1 MSRLRSATL
10 WAIRYGLPGM
20 AVRAA
25 ARRGDLIAR
34 LTADEALR
42 EDPFDAYDQL
52 RARGPV
58 VTNRFL
64 SATATHR
71 TASEVLR
78 SDKFVASAGAGP
90 NRLLDRVLTAAV
102 DPKALGPV
110 DPPSLLVVQPP
121 QHTRLRKLVSRT
133 FTPRAVNHLTGRMR
147 EVADDLLDRIP
158 EGEPFDLVEAY
169 AAPLPVMVISEILG
183 VPTTMQDEF
192 LRWGNEA
199 AATLDPGLRWRAF
212 WRADAAL
219 RDLNAWFENH
229 LAHLRRDPGDDLLS
243 KLVHDGVDNG
253 DRLTDTELRATG
265 LLLLGAGFE
274 TTVNLIGNAVRLLL
288 DHPEQLAALRADP
301 SGWANA
307 VEEVLRYDSP
317 VQVTLRVAS
326 EDIDL
331 AGQRLPQGRAVIT
344 MLGGANRDPAVFSDP
359 HTFDITRPNARE
371 HLAFSAGIHYCL
383 GAQLA
388 RLEASIALQALFER
402 FDGLSLAG
410 SPTRRGTRVLRGYTE
425 LPLRTNK
432 KAASAATKGT

>member
-1 MSRLRSATL
+1 MNRARSATV

-20 AVRAA
+20 AIRVA

-34 LTADEALR
+34 ITADEALR
-42 EDPFDAYDQL
+42 ENPFDAYDEL

-58 VTNRFL
+58 VSNRLL
-64 SATATHR
+64 SATASHR
-71 TASEVLR
+71 TASEILR
-78 SDKFVASAGAGP
+78 GDKFVASAGGGATG
-90 NRLLDRVLTAAV
+90 LLDRVLTAAV
-102 DPKALGPV
+102 DPRALGPV

-121 QHTRLRKLVSRT
+121 QHTRIRKLVSRT
-133 FTPRAVNHLTGRMR
+133 FTPRAVNRLTGRMR

-158 EGEPFDLVEAY
+158 EGEPFDLVEAF
-169 AAPLPVMVISEILG
+169 AAPLPVMVIAEILG
-183 VPTTMQDEF
+183 VPTTMRDQF

-199 AATLDPGLRWRAF
+199 AATLDPGLGWRAF
-212 WRADAAL
+212 WRADSAL
-219 RDLNAWFENH
+219 RGLNSWFEGH
-229 LAHLRRDPGDDLLS
+229 LAHLRHAPGEDLLS
-243 KLVHDGVDNG
+243 KLVHDVENG
-253 DRLTDTELRATG
+253 DRLSDTELRATG

-288 DHPEQLAALRADP
+288 DHPGQLAALRADP

-326 EDIDL
+326 QDLQL
-331 AGQRLPQGRAVIT
+331 AGLPLPEGRPVVT
-344 MLGGANRDPAVFSDP
+344 MLGGANRDPEVFAEP
-359 HTFDITRPNARE
+359 HTFDVTRPNARE

-402 FDGLSLAG
+402 FDGLALAG

-425 LPLRTNK
+425 LPVRATTK
-432 KAASAATKGT
+432 SASVPGKRS

>member
-1 MSRLRSATL
+1 MNRLRSATV

-20 AVRAA
+20 AIRTA

-34 LTADEALR
+34 LTSDEALR
-42 EDPFDAYDQL
+42 ENPFEAYDQL

-58 VTNRFL
+58 PSNRFL
-64 SATATHR
+64 SATASHR
-71 TASEVLR
+71 VASEVLR
-78 SDKFVASAGAGP
+78 SDRFVASAGGGATG
-90 NRLLDRVLTAAV
+90 LLDRVLTAAV

-133 FTPRAVNHLTGRMR
+133 FTPRAVNRLAGRMR

-169 AAPLPVMVISEILG
+169 AAPLPVMVIAEILG
-183 VPTTMQDEF
+183 VPTTMRDEF
-192 LRWGNEA
+192 LKWGNEA
-199 AATLDPGLRWRAF
+199 AATLDPGLGWRAF

-219 RDLNAWFENH
+219 RDLNAWFESH
-229 LAHLRRDPGDDLLS
+229 LAHLRREPGEDLLS
-243 KLVHDGVDNG
+243 KLVHDGGVGD

-265 LLLLGAGFE
+265 LLVLGAGFE

-288 DHPEQLAALRADP
+288 DHPGQLAALRADP

-326 EDIDL
+326 EDLEL
-331 AGQRLPQGRAVIT
+331 AGLPLPEGRPVVT
-344 MLGGANRDPAVFSDP
+344 MIGGANRDPDVFSEP
-359 HTFDITRPNARE
+359 HAFDVTRSNARE

-388 RLEASIALQALFER
+388 RLEASIALQALFDR
-402 FDGLSLAG
+402 FDHVALAG
-410 SPTRRGTRVLRGYTE
+410 TPTRRGTRVLRGYTE
-425 LPLRTNK
+425 LPVRATTK
-432 KAASAATKGT
+432 SASVTGS